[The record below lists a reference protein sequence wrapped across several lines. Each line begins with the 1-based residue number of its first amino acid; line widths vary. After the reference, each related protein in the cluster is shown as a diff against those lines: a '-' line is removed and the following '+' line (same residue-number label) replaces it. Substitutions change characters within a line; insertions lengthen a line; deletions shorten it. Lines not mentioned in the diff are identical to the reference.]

1 MVLAVVAIASAA
13 MISCAGEEKKANE
26 EKEVVVAKACNH
38 ECATC
43 PNVNECPDAD
53 LTLDPT
59 QLLNAGA
66 EYVNSAMDEAQAAV
80 NAAAALAGSAW
91 SDAEDKAEAMYD
103 AAEAKAE
110 AMYEAAE
117 AKAEAI
123 LSQFD
128 LD

>member
-1 MVLAVVAIASAA
+1 MKKFMVLAVVAIASAA
-13 MISCAGEEKKANE
+13 MISCAGE